1 MSLDLVVG
9 CMFSGKST
17 ELIRIVRRL
26 KTISEKY
33 IVIKPK
39 IDIRYSTDKIST
51 HDKVEHTCMIK
62 ENLISL
68 LGEHAYMEA
77 THIIIEEAQFFLD
90 LEPFVLK
97 AVDDDKKNITVFGL
111 DGDSDRN
118 NFGQIHKLYPLCD
131 SITKLKALC
140 LKCNDGTEAIFSKRI
155 IDDKEQTSIGAEDK
169 YIAVCR
175 LCFLN
180 NK

>member
-9 CMFSGKST
+9 CMFSGKSS

-26 KTISEKY
+26 ETISEKY

-39 IDIRYSTDKIST
+39 IDTRYSANNVST
-51 HDKVEHTCMIK
+51 HDKVEHKCIIK
-62 ENLISL
+62 ENLLSL
-68 LGEHAYMEA
+68 FEDHNYMGA
-77 THIIIEEAQFFLD
+77 NHIIIEEAQFFPD

-97 AVDDDKKNITVFGL
+97 AVDNDRKHITVVGL
-111 DGDSDRN
+111 DGDSNRN
-118 NFGQIHKLYPLCD
+118 NFGQMHKLYPLCD
-131 SITKLKALC
+131 SIIKLKALC
-140 LKCNDGTEAIFSKRI
+140 LQCNDGTEAIFSKRI
-155 IDDKEQTSIGAEDK
+155 MEDKQQTSIGSNEK

-175 LCFLN
+175 PCFLN

>member
-17 ELIRIVRRL
+17 ELIRIVRRIE
-26 KTISEKY
+26 TISENY

-39 IDIRYSTDKIST
+39 IDTRYSANNVST
-51 HDKVEHTCMIK
+51 HDKVEHKCIIK

-68 LGEHAYMEA
+68 FEDNNYMGA
-77 THIIIEEAQFFLD
+77 KHIIIEEAQFFPD

-97 AVDDDKKNITVFGL
+97 AVDDDKKHITVVGL
-111 DGDSDRN
+111 DGDSNRN
-118 NFGQIHKLYPLCD
+118 NFGQMHKLYPLCD
-131 SITKLKALC
+131 SIIKLKALC
-140 LKCNDGTEAIFSKRI
+140 LQCNDGTEAIFSKRI
-155 IDDKEQTSIGAEDK
+155 IEEKQQTSIGSNEK

-175 LCFLN
+175 PCFLN

>member
-26 KTISEKY
+26 ETISENY

-39 IDIRYSTDKIST
+39 IDTRYSANNVST
-51 HDKVEHTCMIK
+51 HDKVEHKCIIK

-68 LGEHAYMEA
+68 FEDNNYMGA
-77 THIIIEEAQFFLD
+77 KHIIIEEAQFFPD

-97 AVDDDKKNITVFGL
+97 AVDDDKKHITVVGL
-111 DGDSDRN
+111 DGDSNRN
-118 NFGQIHKLYPLCD
+118 NFGQMHKLYPLCD
-131 SITKLKALC
+131 SIIKLKALC
-140 LKCNDGTEAIFSKRI
+140 LQCNDGTEAIFSKRI
-155 IDDKEQTSIGAEDK
+155 IEEKQQTSIGSNEK

-175 LCFLN
+175 PCFLN

>member
-26 KTISEKY
+26 ETISENY

-39 IDIRYSTDKIST
+39 IDTRYSANNVST
-51 HDKVEHTCMIK
+51 HDKVEHKCIIK

-68 LGEHAYMEA
+68 FEDNNYMGA
-77 THIIIEEAQFFLD
+77 KHIIIEEAQFFPD

-97 AVDDDKKNITVFGL
+97 AVDDDKKHITVVGL

-118 NFGQIHKLYPLCD
+118 NFGQMHKLYPLCD
-131 SITKLKALC
+131 SIIKLKALC
-140 LKCNDGTEAIFSKRI
+140 LQCNDGTEAIFSKRI
-155 IDDKEQTSIGAEDK
+155 IEEKQQTSIGSNEK

-175 LCFLN
+175 PCFLN

>member
-26 KTISEKY
+26 ETISEKY

-39 IDIRYSTDKIST
+39 IDIRYSTDKVST
-51 HDKVEHTCMIK
+51 HDKVEHTCIIK

-77 THIIIEEAQFFLD
+77 THIIIEEAQFFPD

-97 AVDDDKKNITVFGL
+97 AVDDDKKHINVFGL

-118 NFGQIHKLYPLCD
+118 NFGQIHKLVPLCD
-131 SITKLKALC
+131 NITKLKAYC
-140 LKCNDGTEAIFSKRI
+140 SQCKDGTEGIFSKRLI
-155 IDDKEQTSIGAEDK
+155 QDTAQTCIGSSDK
-169 YIAVCR
+169 YMAVCR
-175 LCFLN
+175 KCYLE
-180 NK
+180 

>member
-26 KTISEKY
+26 ETISEKY

-39 IDIRYSTDKIST
+39 IDTRYSANNIST
-51 HDKVEHTCMIK
+51 HDKVEHKCIIK
-62 ENLISL
+62 ENLLSL
-68 LGEHAYMEA
+68 FEDHNYMRA
-77 THIIIEEAQFFLD
+77 KHIIIEEAQFFPD

-97 AVDDDKKNITVFGL
+97 AVDDDKKHITVVGL
-111 DGDSDRN
+111 DGDSNRN
-118 NFGQIHKLYPLCD
+118 NFGQMHKLYPLCD
-131 SITKLKALC
+131 SIIKLKALC
-140 LKCNDGTEAIFSKRI
+140 LQCNDGTEAIFSKRI
-155 IDDKEQTSIGAEDK
+155 IDDKGQTSIGAEDK

-175 LCFLN
+175 PCFLN

>member
-9 CMFSGKST
+9 CMFSGKSS

-26 KTISEKY
+26 ETISEKY

-39 IDIRYSTDKIST
+39 IDTRYSTTNVST
-51 HDKVEHTCMIK
+51 HDKVEHKCIIK
-62 ENLISL
+62 ENLLSL
-68 LGEHAYMEA
+68 FEDHNYMGA
-77 THIIIEEAQFFLD
+77 NHIIIEEAQFFPD

-97 AVDDDKKNITVFGL
+97 AVDDDKKHITVVGL
-111 DGDSDRN
+111 DGDSNRN
-118 NFGQIHKLYPLCD
+118 NFGQMHKLYPLCD
-131 SITKLKALC
+131 SIIKLKALC
-140 LKCNDGTEAIFSKRI
+140 LQCNDGTEAIFSKRI
-155 IDDKEQTSIGAEDK
+155 MEDKQQTSIGSNEK

-175 LCFLN
+175 PCFLN